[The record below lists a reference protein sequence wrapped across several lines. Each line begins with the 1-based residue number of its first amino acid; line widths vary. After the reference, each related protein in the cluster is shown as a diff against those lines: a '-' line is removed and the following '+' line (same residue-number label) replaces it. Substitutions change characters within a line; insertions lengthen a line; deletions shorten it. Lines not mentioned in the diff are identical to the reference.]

1 MLVNGAENPFN
12 TFSITTSPLNQRIEA
27 YWSKLRQDRP
37 GWWKSFFQ
45 DMVDLELY
53 DPSDLAQADC
63 LRYCFMH
70 ILKNELY
77 TVAVEWNHHIIS
89 KSINGGPNGRPDT
102 MFFLPHLYN
111 TDSFLEN
118 VDLQEVEAI
127 YPHVT
132 DSPRDFSDE
141 FQEFAEF
148 VLQGNDHDDM
158 PSDVAS
164 GLDLFLY
171 LKERITDFS

>member
-1 MLVNGAENPFN
+1 
-12 TFSITTSPLNQRIEA
+12 
-27 YWSKLRQDRP
+27 
-37 GWWKSFFQ
+37 
-45 DMVDLELY
+45 MVDVELY
-53 DPSDLAQADC
+53 DPSDLAQVDC

-70 ILKNELY
+70 ILRNELY

-89 KSINGGPNGRPDT
+89 KSINGGPNGRSDT

-111 TDSFLEN
+111 PDSFLEN
-118 VDLQEVEAI
+118 VQEVEAS
-127 YPHVT
+127 YPHVINT
-132 DSPRDFSDE
+132 PRDLSDE
-141 FQEFAEF
+141 YQEFAEF